1 MEVLPRQPRAGS
13 PAVFESRE
21 ARLQKLLAFSMPPFS
36 AADRA
41 QAEVASSS
49 AHIKTGLVRELE
61 EVKDK
66 ILAET
71 VKNGGKEDIAHLQK
85 LQISRF
91 VLLAF
96 GLATAWYA
104 VNPVSSFAISLF
116 RFMSWAMCA
125 HHILHRGYDK
135 VPNIPAKWTSKNY
148 AKGLNRWIDFP
159 DWIEPKAWVEEH
171 NTLHHYKLGETH
183 DTRAESHSV
192 GDPDIVEVN
201 TEVLRGSKLPKIFK
215 YIYVFALAS
224 VWKFAYYAPQTLH
237 ARLSKEM
244 EKKEEGSSQKLGR
257 AFDFAFMQPFSSSGW
272 LLWTQCFLP
281 YIAINFVAIPG
292 VFFVLLGHD
301 AARNVLINMLIAEVM
316 TNLHSFAAIVTNH
329 AGDDLHRY
337 SEKHDSSHPLA
348 RHDFYC
354 RQIMG
359 SVNFNCGGDII
370 DTMHGWLNYQIEH
383 HVWPDMTMLQY
394 QRAQPLVKAIC
405 QKYRVSYVQQSV
417 WTRVV
422 KTVNIMVGD
431 ETMINV
437 CNAHS
442 FGRD

>member
-1 MEVLPRQPRAGS
+1 
-13 PAVFESRE
+13 
-21 ARLQKLLAFSMPPFS
+21 MPPFS
-36 AADRA
+36 ADTRS
-41 QAEVASSS
+41 EVGALKAST
-49 AHIKTGLVRELE
+49 KTAFVRDLDDI
-61 EVKDK
+61 KDK
-66 ILAET
+66 ILSET
-71 VKNGGKEDIAHLQK
+71 AKSGGQDDIKHLQK
-85 LQISRF
+85 LQFTRF

-96 GLATAWYA
+96 GLATAWYV
-104 VNPVSSFAISLF
+104 VNPVSAFAISLF

-148 AKGLNRWIDFP
+148 AKGLNRWIDWP

-183 DTRAESHSV
+183 DTRAQTFEV

-201 TEVLRGSKLPKIFK
+201 TEVLRASKLPKVFK
-215 YIYVFALAS
+215 YVYVFLLAS
-224 VWKFAYYAPQTLH
+224 VWKFAYYAPNTLH

-244 EKKEEGSSQKLGR
+244 EKKQEGSSKKLGR
-257 AFDFAFMQPFSSSGW
+257 AFDFAFIQPFSHSGW
-272 LLWTQCFLP
+272 LLWSQCFLP
-281 YIAINFVAIPG
+281 YIAINFVALPG
-292 VFFVLLGHD
+292 LFYITLGHS
-301 AARNVLINMLIAEVM
+301 AAKNVLVNMLIAEVM

-329 AGDDLHRY
+329 AGDDLYRY
-337 SEKHDSSHPLA
+337 SEKHDSSHPYA

-359 SVNFNCGGDII
+359 SVNFHCGGDLN

-394 QRAQPLVKAIC
+394 QRMQPLVKAAAL
-405 QKYRVSYVQQSV
+405 KHRVPYVQQSV
-417 WTRVV
+417 WTRIV

-437 CNAHS
+437 CS
-442 FGRD
+442 PRDTFGRD